1 MSEAWESLTISPR
14 SLPEELSPVGA
25 PAFGYR
31 VDCSR
36 WVDSLWPH
44 LVRRTDGATYTR
56 VTGALTWQLCRQ
68 TPAGRFIPLI
78 RHSDLTA
85 WDLTCWWL
93 MAYGRLRA
101 AQPAPRWVSHPQNGE
116 AAVFVGPGA
125 ADFAAVWALDHAP
138 GALVLPD
145 STWGL
150 VIPQASLADARIWF
164 ARVAAALAATG
175 RSVTLYAEPLLV

>member
-1 MSEAWESLTISPR
+1 MSEAWWAPAVSPC
-14 SLPEELSPVGA
+14 SMPDGFPPVGTTA
-25 PAFGYR
+25 LEQHSDRPPLI
-31 VDCSR
+31 DT
-36 WVDSLWPH
+36 LWPH
-44 LVRRTDGATYTR
+44 LVPRADNATYTR
-56 VTGALTWQLCRQ
+56 GTGALTWQLCRQ

-93 MAYGRLRA
+93 MAYGHLRA
-101 AQPAPRWVSHPQNGE
+101 AQPAPRWVSHSQNGE

-125 ADFAAVWALDHAP
+125 ADFAAVWALDHTP

-145 STWGL
+145 SAWGL
-150 VIPQASLADARIWF
+150 VIPQASLTDARIWF
-164 ARVAAALAATG
+164 ARVAATLAAAG